1 MRLGTNSSSR
11 TNIPFRVSP
20 MLATLV
26 DDPFNR
32 EGWVYEEKYDGDR
45 LLAYKEGNRIK
56 LLSRN
61 SKDRT
66 RNFPDIVEAIRRL
79 GPSTLLLDG
88 EMVVFDSSN
97 VSRFQLL
104 QQGKGVPVYAVFDC
118 LYLDGR
124 DLRRE
129 PLSSRR
135 AAVEETV
142 PTSKVI
148 FPSKRLS
155 ADGLEAFSI
164 AKRRGFEGIVAKDVA
179 SPYVEGRS
187 KYWLKVKV
195 KHEDE
200 FVIGG
205 FTEPAGAR
213 KYFGALLLG
222 AYRSKK
228 LCYVGKVGTGFDE
241 KTLAQ
246 LYTKFRPLFQE
257 QPAFV
262 DPPRERRV
270 HFLDPVLVAQIAYSE
285 WTADQKLRQP
295 VYLGLRDDKRAEE
308 VHFPEAQK

>member
-1 MRLGTNSSSR
+1 
-11 TNIPFRVSP
+11 

-45 LLAYKEGNRIK
+45 LLAYKEGNQIK
-56 LLSRN
+56 LSSRN
-61 SKDRT
+61 GRDRT

-124 DLRRE
+124 DLRGE

-135 AAVEETV
+135 AAVEDTV

-155 ADGLEAFSI
+155 ANGLEAFSI
-164 AKRRGFEGIVAKDVA
+164 AKRRGFEGIVAKDLA

-187 KYWLKVKV
+187 RYWLKVKV

-222 AYRSKK
+222 AYRGKK

-257 QPAFV
+257 QPVFV

-295 VYLGLRDDKRAEE
+295 VYLGLRDDKRAED
-308 VHFPEAQK
+308 VNFPEAQK